1 MTTHTRCDSI
11 NITNEDMDMEMIKTT
26 AKFLT
31 LGLLTLAFNLSLAV
45 TIIWVIA

>member
-1 MTTHTRCDSI
+1 LTTHTRCDSI
-11 NITNEDMDMEMIKTT
+11 NITNEDMEMIKTT

-31 LGLLTLAFNLSLAV
+31 LGSLTLAFNLSLAV